1 MLGRADLSTA
11 VFIGG
16 MEGILVEH
24 KIFVELHPEA
34 KVIAVPGPGGAARQ
48 LSETLGNTNKF
59 DLQNIDFAQLF
70 HAALDVRL
78 DEPRNQIGKRR
89 EDGTTGVL

>member
-1 MLGRADLSTA
+1 MLTRTDLNTA

-24 KIFVELHPEA
+24 GMFVGAHPEA

-48 LSETLGNTNKF
+48 LSETLGNTDEF

-70 HAALDVRL
+70 HTALSVRL
-78 DEPRNQIGKRR
+78 DEPRNQFGKRR
-89 EDGTTGVL
+89 QDGTTGVL